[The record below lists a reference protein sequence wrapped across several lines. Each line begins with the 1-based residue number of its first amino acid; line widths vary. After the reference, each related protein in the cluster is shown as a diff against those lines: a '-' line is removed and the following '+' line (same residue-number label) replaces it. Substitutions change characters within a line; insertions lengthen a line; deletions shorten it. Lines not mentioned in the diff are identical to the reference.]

1 MVAHAVGIIAHCRC
15 GKSLSGKFD
24 AARLF
29 VVPYPDFKRLF
40 GQPHVSYSVANRR
53 GVWLNMASRTHQSLA
68 AHSSSNIPPTFA
80 IGTTYDR

>member
-24 AARLF
+24 VARLF
-29 VVPYPDFKRLF
+29 VVPHPDFKRLF

-53 GVWLNMASRTHQSLA
+53 AVWLNMASRTHQSLA
-68 AHSSSNIPPTFA
+68 ASFKLKHSPNFR
-80 IGTTYDR
+80 DRNDL